1 MCIFNYGFR
10 KAPFKIRSSKKRTLN
25 GEFAGKVACMGRGNT
40 WEATRT
46 IHHHNPQINL
56 FGKQMWEAQL
66 LRGGQEGGDRR
77 VYWGSAQ
84 RRPGCQSALG
94 LSHTLE
100 ALHHPEQSHLVHT
113 SHFCSITF
121 PAHRVPSLSA
131 IPPHCIPTLPGQH
144 QASQPPQLRGLLQ
157 APPPQS
163 DIQSPRLT
171 GADHPHRCWPQ
182 CAYPCTMNQTSTPSL
197 VSPHKWADSSAP
209 LFLASARLFQPTP
222 PHPGQLNSPLANCLT
237 PPNTHTHTHTHTP
250 PVPPQLIS
258 KSNPNWGGGT
268 C

>member
-1 MCIFNYGFR
+1 MVSLQARLLVWAEEIPGR
-10 KAPFKIRSSKKRTLN
+10 QPGPSIIITLKLTSLVSKCEKHSFW
-25 GEFAGKVACMGRGNT
+25 G
-40 WEATRT
+40 
-46 IHHHNPQINL
+46 
-56 FGKQMWEAQL
+56 
-66 LRGGQEGGDRR
+66 GGQEGGDRR

-144 QASQPPQLRGLLQ
+144 QASQPRQLRGLLQ

-163 DIQSPRLT
+163 DIRSPRLT
-171 GADHPHRCWPQ
+171 GADHPHRC
-182 CAYPCTMNQTSTPSL
+182 
-197 VSPHKWADSSAP
+197 
-209 LFLASARLFQPTP
+209 
-222 PHPGQLNSPLANCLT
+222 
-237 PPNTHTHTHTHTP
+237 
-250 PVPPQLIS
+250 
-258 KSNPNWGGGT
+258 
-268 C
+268 